1 MKKVIVQSQP
11 KMKMYNLHTMFN
23 NKSWRH
29 ILLIVTIFYL
39 ISSCT
44 KDDPIKP
51 DQSTD
56 TDSLYSQ
63 GNIDSL
69 NFQDDSDLFDL
80 HSTDS
85 AFHHTDGKI
94 VNAVCYG
101 PFRDGQGPGSALSKS
116 QIKEDVLIMEKHW
129 DAFRL
134 YITDRNAE
142 NILKVIYENNID
154 LKVMLGVW
162 ISGKTP
168 KENAIQVENA
178 IAMANAYPEI
188 VQAISCG
195 NEIFGLS
202 GSDIFVSD
210 KDEIIGYLNDM
221 RERTEV
227 PVTIDDIYF
236 VWTNDYYSDVVAAL
250 DFITIHL
257 YGQWSNVALENT
269 VSYINEV
276 VDDLWEKYPDKEIV
290 IGETGWTT
298 SKREGQFGSRADE
311 ASQKQFYE
319 ACQAWS
325 AQNRVTVFYF
335 EAFNERWK
343 GNTSTEAETN
353 WGFYYAD
360 RTPKLAL
367 QAGD

>member
-1 MKKVIVQSQP
+1 MRNLNMVPAKKRCCNIFLILTFIFFIV
-11 KMKMYNLHTMFN
+11 
-23 NKSWRH
+23 
-29 ILLIVTIFYL
+29 
-39 ISSCT
+39 SCT
-44 KDDPIKP
+44 KDGDPIIP
-51 DQSTD
+51 DPSTD
-56 TDSLYSQ
+56 
-63 GNIDSL
+63 IDSL
-69 NFQDDSDLFDL
+69 NFQDDVDSFVL
-80 HSTDS
+80 HRTDS
-85 AFHHTDGKI
+85 AFFNDDKI
-94 VNAVCYG
+94 LNAVCYG
-101 PFRDGQGPGSALSKS
+101 PFRNGQGPGSTLSKS
-116 QIKEDVLIMEKHW
+116 QIKEDLLIMEKHW

-142 NILKVIYENNID
+142 HILNGIAENGID
-154 LKVMLGVW
+154 IKVMLGVW
-162 ISGKTP
+162 ISGNAP
-168 KENAIQVENA
+168 KDNATQVENA
-178 IAMANAYPEI
+178 IALANTYPDI

-210 KDEIIGYLNDM
+210 KSEIIGYLNDM
-221 RERTEV
+221 RARTQV

-236 VWTNDYYSDVVAAL
+236 VWTDEYYSDVVAAL

-257 YGQWSNVALENT
+257 YGQWSNIPLENT
-269 VSYINEV
+269 VDYIDEV
-276 VDDLWEKYPDKEIV
+276 MHDLWKKFPEKEIV

-298 SKREGQFGSRADE
+298 SKNPGQFGPVADE

-325 AQNRVTVFYF
+325 KLNKVTVFYF

-343 GNTSTEAETN
+343 GDTSTEAETN

-360 RTPKLAL
+360 RTPKLVF